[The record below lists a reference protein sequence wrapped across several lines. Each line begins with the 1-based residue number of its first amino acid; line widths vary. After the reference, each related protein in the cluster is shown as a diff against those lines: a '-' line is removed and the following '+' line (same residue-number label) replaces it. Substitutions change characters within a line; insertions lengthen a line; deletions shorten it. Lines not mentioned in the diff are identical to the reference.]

1 MHNDLL
7 LLYIDYKLILSMFP
21 DFMATLKSFH
31 FIKYIYLKMIFIC
44 LSMREMPL
52 GIT

>member
-1 MHNDLL
+1 
-7 LLYIDYKLILSMFP
+7 MFP

-31 FIKYIYLKMIFIC
+31 FIVLSIYIWKWYLC

>member
-1 MHNDLL
+1 MNIIHVSR
-7 LLYIDYKLILSMFP
+7 LYGYSQII
-21 DFMATLKSFH
+21 SFH
-31 FIKYIYLKMIFIC
+31 CLKYIYLKMIFIC